1 LEEFEG
7 KQIKI
12 LFLKSEEIELNQRAS
27 EKFLSGEE
35 KVHRLQS
42 FCEAPVVMRSTEQRE
57 KEIDTYIT
65 YKFDAAS
72 ELEEKLKRT

>member
-1 LEEFEG
+1 LRENKF
-7 KQIKI
+7 QIFYK
-12 LFLKSEEIELNQRAS
+12 EEIALNERAS

-35 KVHRLQS
+35 KIHRLQS
-42 FCEAPVVMRSTEQRE
+42 LCEAPVVMRSTKQRE